1 MSCITYKSSNQ
12 LQNQSVTEVIIIP
25 DIDVAKTGFNSVDKE
40 SVNQNYLIYY
50 ELNEE
55 AQKHRFPI
63 PENGVRPEVY
73 DTAFYYDKLLEQLS
87 GVVSES
93 RKMVDDKYTPSYN
106 SLNNYNEASKTL
118 LLW

>member
-1 MSCITYKSSNQ
+1 
-12 LQNQSVTEVIIIP
+12 L
-25 DIDVAKTGFNSVDKE
+25 
-40 SVNQNYLIYY
+40 
-50 ELNEE
+50 ELNN
-55 AQKHRFPI
+55 R
-63 PENGVRPEVY
+63 
-73 DTAFYYDKLLEQLS
+73 KLLEQLS

>member
-1 MSCITYKSSNQ
+1 MKRLRST
-12 LQNQSVTEVIIIP
+12 V
-25 DIDVAKTGFNSVDKE
+25 
-40 SVNQNYLIYY
+40 
-50 ELNEE
+50 
-55 AQKHRFPI
+55 FPI

-93 RKMVDDKYTPSYN
+93 RKMVDDKYTLSYN

>member
-1 MSCITYKSSNQ
+1 M
-12 LQNQSVTEVIIIP
+12 P
-25 DIDVAKTGFNSVDKE
+25 DIDVAKKGFNSVDKE

-106 SLNNYNEASKTL
+106 SLNNYNEANKALLETIDIITESSKNAQSEADRENRFC
-118 LLW
+118 